1 MTFHPFFI
9 YLNAYFTA
17 FQLINLKPKFLRN
30 SNHFYFIIQQAKQ
43 HQAHNPLSGKF
54 NPYIKIL

>member
-17 FQLINLKPKFLRN
+17 FQLINLKIFDYLLQIFDIFFDVAIFVDR
-30 SNHFYFIIQQAKQ
+30 
-43 HQAHNPLSGKF
+43 
-54 NPYIKIL
+54 

>member
-17 FQLINLKPKFLRN
+17 FQLINFNIKHSLLKKFA
-30 SNHFYFIIQQAKQ
+30 S
-43 HQAHNPLSGKF
+43 
-54 NPYIKIL
+54 